1 MIMKSARVIIQSYLL
16 NQVTDGATISQQIDD
31 GKAMYPFANSN
42 SKSKA
47 DTKRKKLYQT
57 EQLNN
62 ISVNALNN
70 VTYGKISPALTQYP
84 EASSSAKENAEAN
97 RIIIQSAKL
106 VEETRNVNDITGL
119 NNLINVKYRYADDES
134 KESTRDKI
142 RYLELV
148 RDQSQSL
155 TTAAS
160 RAKTEAEIDEL
171 LTKYAEASQTAVDS
185 AFDRRAYIVNQTN
198 NVLRKA
204 ETARTIPEITQV
216 KRENPLASQK
226 AKDLLNARRT
236 QILTDT
242 RNLSNILLSGEY
254 QALKDGL
261 KDYPLATKDVR
272 DRVNVKIGDFE
283 RNNTILQKQSNDE
296 ELNNIAASSLS
307 VTEIENAISKY
318 QPASDSAVAAARA
331 RQQRILNETKNINNG
346 ISTAVTLAQLKSL
359 RESNSLASQD
369 AKNKI
374 TAKENEINAQIR
386 DFQSIVNT
394 GSIPQ
399 IRLALNSSA
408 FSLVPISERTK
419 AENEIQKIEK
429 EIADAEAETQRI
441 ADERDAAARKDRL
454 IEEEENARRISQ
466 QQTNVQKGTRQPQ
479 MGPQAGVPPQQEM
492 GPSQMYPL
500 MEENARI
507 QQVSMEEQLKPINA
521 RGYEMGEELSE
532 VRPGFPIPPDCVIGT
547 EGCDDEREKIFS
559 LEEEMRRGPQIPRP
573 MQEQRQISIEEEY
586 YLIPKIPGKA
596 MSKIVDDETAIKKGG
611 NIINNQLCMPIINGN
626 GTESDQKKKKKEVKK
641 AIKQDEKMPGSIN
654 RTKSTRRPV
663 NINVRY
669 NNNRPMNVNDYGDNN
684 MDISKFIFDG
694 GV

>member
-1 MIMKSARVIIQSYLL
+1 L
-16 NQVTDGATISQQIDD
+16 
-31 GKAMYPFANSN
+31 
-42 SKSKA
+42 
-47 DTKRKKLYQT
+47 
-57 EQLNN
+57 
-62 ISVNALNN
+62 
-70 VTYGKISPALTQYP
+70 
-84 EASSSAKENAEAN
+84 AK
-97 RIIIQSAKL
+97 
-106 VEETRNVNDITGL
+106 
-119 NNLINVKYRYADDES
+119 
-134 KESTRDKI
+134 
-142 RYLELV
+142 
-148 RDQSQSL
+148 
-155 TTAAS
+155 
-160 RAKTEAEIDEL
+160 
-171 LTKYAEASQTAVDS
+171 
-185 AFDRRAYIVNQTN
+185 
-198 NVLRKA
+198 
-204 ETARTIPEITQV
+204 
-216 KRENPLASQK
+216 
-226 AKDLLNARRT
+226 
-236 QILTDT
+236 
-242 RNLSNILLSGEY
+242 
-254 QALKDGL
+254 
-261 KDYPLATKDVR
+261 
-272 DRVNVKIGDFE
+272 
-283 RNNTILQKQSNDE
+283 
-296 ELNNIAASSLS
+296 
-307 VTEIENAISKY
+307 
-318 QPASDSAVAAARA
+318 
-331 RQQRILNETKNINNG
+331 
-346 ISTAVTLAQLKSL
+346 
-359 RESNSLASQD
+359 QD

-441 ADERDAAARKDRL
+441 ADERDAAAKKARL
-454 IEEEENARRISQ
+454 IEEEEAEARRIANEKKAAARKVRLIEEEEEKARRISQ

-479 MGPQAGVPPQQEM
+479 MGPQARVPPQQEMGPQAGVPPQQEM
-492 GPSQMYPL
+492 GPQTRVPPQQEMAPSSLLPPQQEMGPQAGVPPLQEMAPSSLLPPQQEIGPSQMYPL
-500 MEENARI
+500 MEESARV

-586 YLIPKIPGKA
+586 YLRPKIPGKA